1 MTLHLSPQC
10 QTVLRHI
17 KRAGSISPFEAIMD
31 YGITRLSA
39 RILDLKEFGYE
50 FITQIKTNPVTKK
63 RYARYSLKGGDPTAQ
78 NR

>member
-1 MTLHLSPQC
+1 
-10 QTVLRHI
+10 
-17 KRAGSISPFEAIMD
+17 MD